1 MTRLLFLTPRREADV
16 VAKATGQR
24 RRTAPGGVLA
34 LAIALVT
41 GSPFTYAAT
50 TVPNAAT
57 GAATATAAAAAA
69 TSTSTSTT
77 APNALSAPGASKAPI
92 TAVVPAAVPDAA
104 ANANGVP
111 FAAYLDAVGRF
122 NNALAAQREAVAA
135 ARAGVP
141 MAALRPD
148 PSLSLGAGPA
158 ELGREVRPK
167 PRLAQSIGLSY
178 TIETG
183 GKRER
188 RVDAARSQVL
198 ASEAALVG
206 AGRQAA
212 ADAAT
217 AFIEACRTREALRTQ
232 EASLAALTDI
242 VRMNERRHGAG
253 DLGGLELLQSRNE
266 RDQFLA
272 TVVRARADARAAME
286 GLAAP
291 LGRRWREVFG
301 EASPL
306 CTFQDGRTPEGPD
319 GPDGL
324 EGMARTARMAGPG
337 DSDKE
342 GGALD
347 ATDAL
352 DALVA
357 RAMDERDD
365 VRIARAA
372 VDSAR
377 AAADLVR
384 ANRWVDPSVSLSY
397 GYTPQGRHGLS
408 PDGTAV
414 DPSPRSN
421 TLSVSVSMPIPLS
434 RLDRGDVVQAEAAVT
449 QALLALRQTEL
460 QAQADVR
467 ATHAQYRAALENLTR
482 YRDATLSDARRVV
495 EGLRTSYRHG
505 AASLLE
511 LLSAQRAAD
520 DTELAYLQAR
530 SDLAG
535 ATVRLQLSLG
545 RAPAP

>member
-1 MTRLLFLTPRREADV
+1 
-16 VAKATGQR
+16 
-24 RRTAPGGVLA
+24 
-34 LAIALVT
+34 
-41 GSPFTYAAT
+41 
-50 TVPNAAT
+50 
-57 GAATATAAAAAA
+57 
-69 TSTSTSTT
+69 
-77 APNALSAPGASKAPI
+77 
-92 TAVVPAAVPDAA
+92 VPAAVPDAA

-188 RVDAARSQVL
+188 RIDAARSQVL

-306 CTFQDGRTPEGPD
+306 CTFQDGQAPE
-319 GPDGL
+319 GL
-324 EGMARTARMAGPG
+324 EGLERLEGVGGLQAMERMAAPRG
-337 DSDKE
+337 SDNE
-342 GGALD
+342 GGAPD
-347 ATDAL
+347 APDAL

-397 GYTPQGRHGLS
+397 GYTPQGRHGVS

>member
-1 MTRLLFLTPRREADV
+1 M
-16 VAKATGQR
+16 
-24 RRTAPGGVLA
+24 
-34 LAIALVT
+34 
-41 GSPFTYAAT
+41 
-50 TVPNAAT
+50 
-57 GAATATAAAAAA
+57 
-69 TSTSTSTT
+69 
-77 APNALSAPGASKAPI
+77 
-92 TAVVPAAVPDAA
+92 

-188 RVDAARSQVL
+188 RVDAARSQVI
-198 ASEAALVG
+198 ASEAALAG

-212 ADAAT
+212 ADAAA

-272 TVVRARADARAAME
+272 TVVRARADARSAME

-301 EASPL
+301 DASPL
-306 CTFQDGRTPEGPD
+306 CAFQDGRAPE
-319 GPDGL
+319 GL
-324 EGMARTARMAGPG
+324 EGLERLGGAEELDAVERMASPRS
-337 DSDKE
+337 SDNA
-342 GGALD
+342 GVALD
-347 ATDAL
+347 APDAPNALDAL

-397 GYTPQGRHGLS
+397 GYTPQGRHGVS
-408 PDGTAV
+408 TDGTAV

-495 EGLRTSYRHG
+495 EGLRTSYRQG

-520 DTELAYLQAR
+520 ETELAYLQAR